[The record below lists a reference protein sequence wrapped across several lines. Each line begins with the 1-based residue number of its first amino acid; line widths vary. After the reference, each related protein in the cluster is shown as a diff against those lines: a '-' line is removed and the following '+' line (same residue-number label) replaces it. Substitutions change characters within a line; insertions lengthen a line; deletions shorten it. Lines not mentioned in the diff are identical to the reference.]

1 MTHPELSFERTCKEW
16 AIGGAG
22 LAREEGVMS
31 CNAISLIG
39 FGIHASDGDIGTV
52 IDLYFDDATWTVR
65 FLAVET
71 GSWFFAKAILLS
83 SSVARL
89 PDWPERRVS
98 VTVTRKEA
106 EESPDVGTKLPVLR
120 LKERELGASHGW
132 WLIHTSGWPLDK
144 RVALPLRLM

>member
-1 MTHPELSFERTCKEW
+1 
-16 AIGGAG
+16 
-22 LAREEGVMS
+22 MS

-65 FLAVET
+65 FLVVET

-120 LKERELGASHGW
+120 LKERELGARYGW